1 MKILVVDDDAD
12 IRLILGAALR
22 RVGGFEVVEAASL
35 AAAVREIAAG
45 VFDAILTDLQLPD
58 GSGAELLAQPAG
70 ERLPVFVL
78 TAAADD
84 ELRTT
89 LLTAGARDVLVK
101 PFDPFTVA
109 MTLRQQLGASPGPA

>member
-35 AAAVREIAAG
+35 A
-45 VFDAILTDLQLPD
+45 P
-58 GSGAELLAQPAG
+58 PAG
-70 ERLPVFVL
+70 LRQPVFVL

-84 ELRTT
+84 EMRTT
-89 LLTAGARDVLVK
+89 LLNAGARDVLVK

-109 MTLRQQLGASPGPA
+109 MTLRQRLGASPGPA